1 MVKLKQ
7 LLLSLIVLTSMAI
20 IEADLQRNALRTEWK
35 AWKQLHGKINNTND
49 YLHFLQ
55 NLYFVFRKELRFKEG
70 REKPLESLHEELNL
84 HQKSQCR
91 RFQWQTQLLPQDEP
105 VWRHGKDTY
114 RIYSITKIVGIVG
127 IFFREKNL

>member
-1 MVKLKQ
+1 
-7 LLLSLIVLTSMAI
+7 MAI
-20 IEADLQRNALRTEWK
+20 IEADLDRNALRTEWK
-35 AWKQLHGKINNTND
+35 AWKQLHGKINNYND
-49 YLHFLQ
+49 YLHLLQ

-70 REKPLESLHEELNL
+70 REKALESLHEELNL

-91 RFQWQTQLLPQDEP
+91 RFQWQTPLLPQDEP